1 MMIEKIDA
9 SPIRKLYDTSNNQI
23 LNNEAAGSTSFSD
36 FLKDALK
43 NLNNLQ
49 VEADSAA
56 KGLLSGE
63 VSDIHKTMIILEKAN
78 LNLRLA
84 VQIRN
89 KIIQAYE
96 EIIRMQI

>member
-1 MMIEKIDA
+1 MIEKIDA
-9 SPIRKLYDTSNNQI
+9 SPVRKLYDTSSFKM
-23 LNNEAAGSTSFSD
+23 LKDEAPGSTSFAD

-43 NLNNLQ
+43 NLNDLQ

-56 KGLLSGE
+56 KSFLSGE
-63 VSDIHKTMIILEKAN
+63 VSDIHKTMIVLEKAN

-84 VQIRN
+84 MQIRN

-96 EIIRMQI
+96 EITRMQI